1 MWCTRWYLPLVLL
14 PLPIAPPY
22 FLALFLFS
30 TTLHAKPCFYC
41 ILLLTALF
49 MASCY
54 WPPVP
59 IDTALHTPW
68 SDSVVT
74 FSDALISRMPGLP
87 LDMIPAT
94 IQIADRC
101 WCDFSEGFFEPYN
114 TTQWEV
120 NSVEGLKRQLERQMR
135 ERGISLQVDAGVQ
148 IAGVADATAQG
159 NSSLQTEIENKYKAF
174 SSSLRNMWDMINLSS
189 HATANSSS
197 PSQDTAHK
205 AKLSLPQ
212 LTLPSGASSLSTSN
226 SRLLSSPWTE
236 YDLRSYGFDMIID
249 LRWAP

>member
-41 ILLLTALF
+41 IILLTALF

-59 IDTALHTPW
+59 IDTPLDRPW
-68 SDSVVT
+68 SDNITT
-74 FSDALISRMPGLP
+74 FAEALISRMPNLP
-87 LDMIPAT
+87 LEMIPST

-101 WCDFSEGFFEPYN
+101 WCDFSEGFFEPFN

-120 NSVEGLKRQLERQMR
+120 NSVEGLKRQLERQIR
-135 ERGISLQVDAGVQ
+135 EKSGAGLVDA
-148 IAGVADATAQG
+148 
-159 NSSLQTEIENKYKAF
+159 NSQNNAPTLQAEFENRYKAF
-174 SSSLRNMWDMINLSS
+174 SSSFKTMWDKINLSS
-189 HATANSSS
+189 YSS
-197 PSQDTAHK
+197 PNLPTNTTLSPEDANEVIH
-205 AKLSLPQ
+205 AEPPSLPPATP
-212 LTLPSGASSLSTSN
+212 TLSLSTSAP
-226 SRLLSSPWTE
+226 SALQTIASLWKE
-236 YDLRSYGFDMIID
+236 YDLRPYGFDMVVD
-249 LRWAP
+249 LRWSS

>member
-41 ILLLTALF
+41 IILLTSLF

-59 IDTALHTPW
+59 IDTPLDRPW
-68 SDSVVT
+68 SDNITT
-74 FSDALISRMPGLP
+74 FAEALISRMPNLP
-87 LDMIPAT
+87 LEMIPPT

-120 NSVEGLKRQLERQMR
+120 NSVEGLKRHLEKQMR
-135 ERGISLQVDAGVQ
+135 EK
-148 IAGVADATAQG
+148 VASEQTNVGMQG
-159 NSSLQTEIENKYKAF
+159 NASTLQGEIEQGYKAF
-174 SSSLRNMWDMINLSS
+174 SSSFKNIWDKINLSS
-189 HATANSSS
+189 YTLPTLLPNSTTVEYEETLHEEPSALPPTTPAPSAS
-197 PSQDTAHK
+197 PSAS
-205 AKLSLPQ
+205 AKLQS
-212 LTLPSGASSLSTSN
+212 
-226 SRLLSSPWTE
+226 LSSPWKE
-236 YDLRSYGFDMIID
+236 YDLRSYGFDMVID
-249 LRWAP
+249 LRWPS